1 MIRWFGEAAKG
12 VSMSAVGAHLVG
24 GLKADD
30 AEAAMRTTAGILGRH
45 LHALTDGETGE
56 RSQWI
61 WFQIGKL
68 TAIDGIEMAGTHGTP
83 DAENEDY
90 AVFPA
95 LSVDASVT
103 ELPQRSLGY
112 ADEAEASYAI
122 FRRLRED
129 GVVPDGVRFQVSIPT
144 PYASVVAWIRE
155 QDQER
160 FFAPYADAIA
170 SEVTEITRAIPAE
183 DLVIQYDVAVELGAL
198 TTNMPAAGG
207 LGEKA
212 FVVDSLRD
220 AVARTP
226 EGPERGVHLCYG
238 DYKHRHFAVPADLS
252 LCVELAN
259 AVSDSA
265 DFVHMPADRETARN
279 PGYFEPLR
287 DLSARRL
294 ALGVID
300 YEGDQE
306 RTNELVR
313 AAETGSGGL
322 DFAVATECGMA
333 RIDERGPGRPS
344 LEQLLELHASTA
356 APIR

>member
-1 MIRWFGEAAKG
+1 
-12 VSMSAVGAHLVG
+12 MSAVGAHLVG
-24 GLKADD
+24 GLKAEH
-30 AEAAMRTTAGILGRH
+30 AEAAMRTTAGILGSH
-45 LHALTDGETGE
+45 LHSLTDGETGE

-68 TAIDGIEMAGTHGTP
+68 TAIDGIEMAGTHGAP
-83 DAENEDY
+83 DAENPDY

-103 ELPQRSLGY
+103 ELPIRSLGY
-112 ADEAEASYAI
+112 ADEAEPSYAI
-122 FRRLRED
+122 FRRLRDE
-129 GVVPDGVRFQVSIPT
+129 GAVPDGIKFQVSIPT
-144 PYASVVAWIRE
+144 PYASVVAWVRE
-155 QDQER
+155 EDQER
-160 FFAPYADAIA
+160 FFGPYADGIA
-170 SEVTEITRAIPAE
+170 NEVAEIVRVIPAE
-183 DLVIQYDVAVELGAL
+183 DLVIQYDVAVEIGAL
-198 TTNMPAAGG
+198 TTNMPTAGR

-212 FVVDSLRD
+212 FVTDSLRD
-220 AVARTP
+220 ALARTP

-238 DYKHRHFAVPADLS
+238 DYKHRHFTVPSDLS
-252 LCVELAN
+252 LCVALAN
-259 AVSDSA
+259 AVSDLT
-265 DFVHMPADRETARN
+265 DFVHMPADRESARD
-279 PGYFEPLR
+279 PAYFEPLR
-287 DLSARRL
+287 DLSAPRL

-313 AAETGSGGL
+313 AAETGSGGM

>member
-1 MIRWFGEAAKG
+1 
-12 VSMSAVGAHLVG
+12 MSAIGAHLVG
-24 GLKADD
+24 GLKAED

-68 TAIDGIEMAGTHGTP
+68 IAIDGIEMAGTHGTP
-83 DAENEDY
+83 DADNQDY

-103 ELPQRSLGY
+103 ELPIRSLGY

-122 FRRLRED
+122 FRHLREN
-129 GVVPDGVRFQVSIPT
+129 GVVPDDIKFQVSIPT

-160 FFAPYADAIA
+160 FFGPYADGIA
-170 SEVTEITRAIPAE
+170 NEVAEIARAIPAV
-183 DLVIQYDVAVELGAL
+183 DLVIQYDVAVEIGAL
-198 TTNMPAAGG
+198 TTNMPAAGA
-207 LGEKA
+207 LGEKG

-226 EGPERGVHLCYG
+226 QGPERGVHFCYG
-238 DYKHRHFAVPADLS
+238 DYKHRHFTVPTDLS
-252 LCVELAN
+252 LCVELGN
-259 AVSDSA
+259 AVSDVA
-265 DFVHMPADRETARN
+265 DFVHMPADRESARD

-306 RTNELVR
+306 RTIELVR
-313 AAETGSGGL
+313 AAETGSGGI

-344 LEQLLELHASTA
+344 LEQLLGLHASTA